1 MTPTPTRPILKF
13 RPGATWARTILYEYY
28 CMSWAT
34 RIAAEG
40 TTHPPLAARLV
51 GESFELAVKVLH
63 ILSQGPERKLKFGHS
78 LGGVIRHMQP
88 LERLLRNLW
97 GGDLDYVI
105 DILEGECNPSQVRYG
120 AGGGKSN
127 KRSRI
132 IPSGYAET
140 SGVWTSTTLTLYEE
154 LMSSLGQAIWS
165 NYPKGDRNG
174 NPVGRRLKMI
184 PGKVGPEG
192 PRRFSAEEE
201 AALQKE
207 MMDPTIW
214 AWILT
219 AVNTDPA
226 APVVPYWGII
236 PLQRLNDPGR
246 DEFIR
251 AGARQRQYGRRRAG
265 DQDERW
271 FQCRLMSDRRPRD
284 RPLPARDPFRSCDIA
299 GPRRAGIADFPARL
313 PSRAGPRT
321 LEQHRPWCPGACD
334 RRYPR

>member
-1 MTPTPTRPILKF
+1 
-13 RPGATWARTILYEYY
+13 
-28 CMSWAT
+28 
-34 RIAAEG
+34 
-40 TTHPPLAARLV
+40 
-51 GESFELAVKVLH
+51 
-63 ILSQGPERKLKFGHS
+63 
-78 LGGVIRHMQP
+78 MQP

-236 PLQRLNDPGR
+236 PLQRLNDPVGTSLYV
-246 DEFIR
+246 R
-251 AGARQRQYGRRRAG
+251 ARVSASMVADVQVTKTNGGFSVG
-265 DQDERW
+265 S
-271 FQCRLMSDRRPRD
+271 CR
-284 RPLPARDPFRSCDIA
+284 IA
-299 GPRRAGIADFPARL
+299 GRETGRYQLEIHSALAILPDRGERA
-313 PSRAGPRT
+313 
-321 LEQHRPWCPGACD
+321 
-334 RRYPR
+334 